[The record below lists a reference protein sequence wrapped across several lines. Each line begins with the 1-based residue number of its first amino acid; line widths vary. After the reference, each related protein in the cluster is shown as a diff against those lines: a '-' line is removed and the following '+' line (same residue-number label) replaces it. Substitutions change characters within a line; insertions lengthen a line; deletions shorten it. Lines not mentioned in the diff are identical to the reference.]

1 MAEIALGPDEQE
13 VALGETQAVRAA
25 ATEPGYRGRLRAL
38 EAAIGRGALSDDD
51 VGALTDIVELA
62 LQTGRIRAVYGP
74 PGEQA
79 ALRLYWRLP
88 RGAALAESTRAVSQ
102 ALAALRGRTLAG
114 AELAAV
120 GPGSYT
126 LSLRTGEARV
136 SLRLDRQGARLA
148 TVEI

>member
-1 MAEIALGPDEQE
+1 MAELALDSDEQEIALGE
-13 VALGETQAVRAA
+13 AQAVRAA
-25 ATEPGYRGRLRAL
+25 AVDPGYRRRLGEL
-38 EAAIGRGALSDDD
+38 EAAICRGVLSDDD
-51 VGALTDIVELA
+51 TEALTAIVELA

-74 PGEQA
+74 SGEQA
-79 ALRLYWRLP
+79 ALRLYRRLP
-88 RGAALAESTRAVSQ
+88 RGTALAESTRAVSQ
-102 ALAALRGRTLAG
+102 ALAALRGRTLEG

-126 LSLRTGEARV
+126 LSLRTAEARV